1 MEKNTTTLLT
11 DVYKCL
17 DGLVQESGTMTQ
29 AAARSFVEDLY
40 EKADAD
46 HVLFSAK
53 MKQRHKNEEDN
64 MKKALKIR
72 QDAARLFSNKMKF
85 EDDRL
90 HLYSLA
96 DMNAESELQ
105 HWRDNKMT
113 LTPEQEVVI
122 KKMQNEE
129 KARKLRYEKALAK
142 ATADGTEMQPQIC
155 KGNMYEMTKDKSD
168 LDARTKSDD
177 VRLNK
182 HIANHKLLL
191 AAEVNKHHKKSHDM
205 ALEEAES
212 IHREFVRN
220 SEQLKPLDDGER
232 MKLQE
237 VYSQKI
243 KDAVLHNEARKAA
256 FAASEKAH
264 EGVFLRMD
272 MAESVNNSKT
282 KSYLEQFNESKQV
295 DLRPVFETHAIAT
308 NKFLPPVDV
317 AGAETEALAKKLR
330 KQTKKA
336 EKMKA
341 EKMNK
346 EQSNATAAPSK
357 AAASKAAELTEATLM
372 LAAKLVLSQAASA
385 AKPVPTP
392 KKKKP

>member
-1 MEKNTTTLLT
+1 MDWYKNT
-11 DVYKCL
+11 
-17 DGLVQESGTMTQ
+17 GTMVD
-29 AAARSFVEDLY
+29 AARSYVTDLY
-40 EKADAD
+40 DKADTD
-46 HVLFSAK
+46 HAIFSAK
-53 MKQRHKNEEDN
+53 MKLRHTNEEEN
-64 MKKALKIR
+64 MMKAIKNR
-72 QDAARLFSNKMKF
+72 QEAARLFSAKMKF

-90 HLYSLA
+90 HFYSLA
-96 DMNAESELQ
+96 NLNAESEMKN
-105 HWRDNKMT
+105 WSENKMKLTGEQT
-113 LTPEQEVVI
+113 LMLD
-122 KKMQNEE
+122 KMRIQE
-129 KARKLRYEKALAK
+129 KARQVRYEKAVAK
-142 ATADGTEMQPQIC
+142 AAADGIEMQPKSC
-155 KGNMYEMTKDKSD
+155 KGNMYEMAKDNSD
-168 LDARTKSDD
+168 LDARTKSDNA
-177 VRLNK
+177 RLNK
-182 HIANHKLLL
+182 HIVNHKLLL